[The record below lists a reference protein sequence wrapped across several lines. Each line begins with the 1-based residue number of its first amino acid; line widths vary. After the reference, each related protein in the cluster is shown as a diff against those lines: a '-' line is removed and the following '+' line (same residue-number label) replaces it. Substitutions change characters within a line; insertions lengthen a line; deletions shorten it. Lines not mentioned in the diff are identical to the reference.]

1 MGVGLAGVAQVDLF
15 AFDSG
20 GLFRAAVAGQDD
32 SVQDQMAQ
40 CVFLGLLQGLVQVG
54 GLVGQDGGAFVDV
67 AVGSGAGDGVVGGQA
82 GGVGAVAV
90 VAQDEDGLVV
100 AGQRPC
106 VGAGAQSAA
115 VGAQEAGQVADQF
128 LGDVECGTTGDQ
140 RSLPGVRGFSS
151 QIPRRCQFV
160 EATPS
165 SFALPPSSRSLW
177 NTS

>member
-1 MGVGLAGVAQVDLF
+1 MGVGLAGVPQVDLF

-40 CVFLGLLQGLVQVG
+40 SVFLGLLQGLVQVRAW
-54 GLVGQDGGAFVDV
+54 LARTVVFVDV
-67 AVGSGAGDGVVGGQA
+67 AVGGGAGDGVVGGQA

>member
-1 MGVGLAGVAQVDLF
+1 M
-15 AFDSG
+15 
-20 GLFRAAVAGQDD
+20 
-32 SVQDQMAQ
+32 
-40 CVFLGLLQGLVQVG
+40 
-54 GLVGQDGGAFVDV
+54 
-67 AVGSGAGDGVVGGQA
+67 VGGQA

-140 RSLPGVRGFSS
+140 RSLSGVRGFSS
-151 QIPRRCQFV
+151 QIPLLPGGSVLLPGNRTNMPLCRIC
-160 EATPS
+160 ALASASAIHSCWDRPSTPLEEVIHIHNRYILLYFPDILRAS
-165 SFALPPSSRSLW
+165 NNLPNSK
-177 NTS
+177 

>member
-1 MGVGLAGVAQVDLF
+1 
-15 AFDSG
+15 
-20 GLFRAAVAGQDD
+20 
-32 SVQDQMAQ
+32 
-40 CVFLGLLQGLVQVG
+40 VQVG

-67 AVGSGAGDGVVGGQA
+67 AVGGGTGDGVVDGQA

-128 LGDVECGTTGDQ
+128 LGDVECGTIGDQ

-151 QIPRRCQFV
+151 QIPLLPGAPFFCQATGQTCLYVAYMPWCPYRPFILAEITSRAPRGAVRYIRVEVEVTPPFSRRSEKAKPGAV
-160 EATPS
+160 
-165 SFALPPSSRSLW
+165 
-177 NTS
+177 